1 VPLRLRLAFL
11 LVVAATC
18 AVAVLAFVALSRSP
32 RAGTKQLTG
41 AVRPPDLPLPT
52 FRLRDQDGRAVDLT
66 AFRGRPVVVTFLYT
80 HCRDTC
86 PLTAQQVRGGLDLL
100 GHDVP
105 ALAVSVD
112 PSGDTPA
119 RARAF
124 LSREHVSGR
133 MRFLLGSS
141 AQLQRVWRTFGVSGQ
156 SPEQEH
162 SVSLVLLDRAG
173 RQRVGFG
180 VDDLTADAIAHD
192 LRLLE
197 GEKSG

>member
-11 LVVAATC
+11 LVVGVTC
-18 AVAVLAFVALSRSP
+18 AVAVLAFVALSRSTP
-32 RAGTKQLTG
+32 PGSAEFRG
-41 AVRPPDLPLPT
+41 AIRPPGLSLPSL
-52 FRLRDQDGRAVDLT
+52 RLRDQDGRAVDL
-66 AFRGRPVVVTFLYT
+66 AALRGRPVVLTFLYT
-80 HCRDTC
+80 RCRDTC
-86 PLTAQQVRGGLDLL
+86 PLTAQQVRGALDEL

-112 PSGDTPA
+112 PAGDTPA

-124 LSREHVSGR
+124 LSREHLSGR
-133 MRFLLGSS
+133 MHYLLGSS
-141 AQLQRVWRTFGVSGQ
+141 SELQPVWRAFGVSGQ
-156 SPEQEH
+156 SAEQEH
-162 SVSLVLLDRAG
+162 SVALVLLDRAG

-197 GEKSG
+197 KAKSG

>member
-1 VPLRLRLAFL
+1 MPLRLRLAFL
-11 LVVAATC
+11 LIVAATC
-18 AVAVLAFVALSRSP
+18 AVAVLGVLALSRSP
-32 RAGTKQLTG
+32 GAGAQALKG
-41 AVRPPDLPLPT
+41 AVRPPDLPLPS
-52 FRLRDQDGRAVDLT
+52 FRLRDQDGRTVDL
-66 AFRGRPVVVTFLYT
+66 AGLRGRPVIVTFLYT
-80 HCRDTC
+80 RCRDTC
-86 PLTAQQVRGGLDLL
+86 PLTAQQVRGALDLL
-100 GHDVP
+100 GHDLP

-141 AQLQRVWRTFGVSGQ
+141 TDLQRVWRSFGVSGQ

-162 SVSLVLLDRAG
+162 SVALVLLDRAG

-197 GEKSG
+197 EAKRG

>member
-1 VPLRLRLAFL
+1 MPLRLRLAFL

-18 AVAVLAFVALSRSP
+18 AMALAVAALSGSG
-32 RAGTKQLTG
+32 RAVAPQLMG
-41 AVRPPDLPLPT
+41 AVRPPDLPLPS
-52 FRLRDQDGRAVDLT
+52 FRLRDQDGRAVDL
-66 AFRGRPVVVTFLYT
+66 AALRGRPVVLAFLYT
-80 HCRDTC
+80 RCRDTC
-86 PLTAQQVRGGLDLL
+86 PLTAQQVRGALDLL

-124 LSREHVSGR
+124 LTREHVSGR
-133 MRFLLGSS
+133 LRFLLGSS
-141 AQLQRVWRTFGVSGQ
+141 AELQRVWRAFGVSGQ
-156 SPEQEH
+156 SAEHEH
-162 SVSLVLLDRAG
+162 SVSLVLLDPTG

-197 GEKSG
+197 GARRG